1 MMQEAS
7 GSKVLWHQG
16 RRSWYAVGDVGSYVH
31 CRIKVGYIIQGF
43 WLSYYNGTMT
53 QIMIVLVII
62 SRACTTFLVNEY
74 A

>member
-43 WLSYYNGTMT
+43 
-53 QIMIVLVII
+53 
-62 SRACTTFLVNEY
+62 
-74 A
+74 